1 MSDEDV
7 QHGNTDDYFDAVVVS
22 DGIAIRMSDSVVEV
36 LLDMT
41 HRLLRLFE
49 DGLVEDGG
57 RFRRG
62 RSAES
67 VLHDMFPDAYRDRA
81 EARSFRERH
90 AGTLRDTAAIR
101 RVRDRV
107 AAGPTH
113 VISEEEIDDWL
124 HALGLGMFLFVRRN
138 ARKTN
143 EVGWWISYIQS
154 VLLFTINPRLRG
166 VSH

>member
-1 MSDEDV
+1 MNDEDV
-7 QHGNTDDYFDAVVVS
+7 QYGNTDDFFDAVAVS

-36 LLDMT
+36 LLDVT

-49 DGLVEDGG
+49 DGLVEGGG

-62 RSAES
+62 RSAEA

-81 EARSFRERH
+81 GSRSFRERH

-107 AAGPTH
+107 AAGPAH
-113 VISEEEIDDWL
+113 VISEEEVDDWL
-124 HALGLGMFLFVRRN
+124 RALGLGMFLVIRRN

-143 EVGWWISYIQS
+143 TVGWWISFIQS
-154 VLLFTINPRLRG
+154 ALIITLNPRLRSVQG
-166 VSH
+166 

>member
-7 QHGNTDDYFDAVVVS
+7 QHANTDDYFDAVVVD

-36 LLDMT
+36 VLDLT

-49 DGLVEDGG
+49 DGLVEGG
-57 RFRRG
+57 DRFRRG
-62 RSAES
+62 RSAEA
-67 VLHDMFPDAYRDRA
+67 VLRDMFPDAYRDRA

-107 AAGPTH
+107 AAGPVH

-124 HALGLGMFLFVRRN
+124 RALGLGMFLVIRRN

-143 EVGWWISYIQS
+143 AVGWWISAIQS
-154 VLLFTINPRLRG
+154 VLLHTIDPRLRD